1 MPQAVLDPIP
11 VAGVFI
17 GFVLVSLLAFEIG
30 FRLGRWRKTRNP
42 QEQEG
47 ASGTLVGALLGL
59 LAFLLAISMGIA
71 ADRFDARRGLVLEEA
86 TTINTTYLRAG
97 YLPDPY
103 QTEIRNLLREYV
115 PLRIADEGLRPA
127 ELAVDIARST
137 EIQDEL
143 WAITEEVAIEL
154 DRSDIIALYVESVND
169 VITVSARRVT
179 AGIYARVPDTI
190 LVFLL
195 ILAFGSIGMVGYGAG
210 QAGKRSIVT
219 ATIMIVAL
227 GATLTLVVD
236 LDRPR
241 EGFLQVSQRP
251 LIELQQRIGEPE
263 P

>member
-1 MPQAVLDPIP
+1 MPQALLDPVPTI
-11 VAGVFI
+11 GVFF
-17 GFVLVSLLAFEIG
+17 GFLIFSLIAFEIG
-30 FRLGRWRKTRNP
+30 FRLGRWRKAQNP
-42 QEQEG
+42 DEQEG

-59 LAFLLAISMGIA
+59 LAFLLAIAMGIA
-71 ADRFDARRGLVLEEA
+71 ADRFDTRRGLVLQEA
-86 TTINTTYLRAG
+86 TTINTAYLRAG

-103 QTEIRNLLREYV
+103 QAEIRTLLREYV
-115 PLRIADEGLRPA
+115 PLRIIPENPDIAA
-127 ELAVDIARST
+127 ELANLARSN

-143 WAITEEVAIEL
+143 WAVTEDVAIEL

-169 VITVSARRVT
+169 IITVSSQRVT

-195 ILAFGSIGMVGYGAG
+195 LLAFGSIGMVGFGAG

-241 EGFLQVSQRP
+241 EGFLQISQRP

>member
-1 MPQAVLDPIP
+1 MPQAILDPIP
-11 VAGVFI
+11 ILGVFF
-17 GFVLVSLLAFEIG
+17 GFVILSLAAFEIG
-30 FRLGRWRKTRNP
+30 FQLGQWRKTRNP
-42 QEQEG
+42 DEAEG

-59 LAFLLAISMGIA
+59 LAFLLAVTMGIA
-71 ADRFDARRGLVLEEA
+71 ADRFDARRGLVLTEA
-86 TTINTTYLRAG
+86 TTINTAYLRAG
-97 YLPDPY
+97 YLPEPY
-103 QTEIRNLLREYV
+103 QIEIRNLLREYV
-115 PLRIADEGLRPA
+115 PLRIVPEGQRA
-127 ELAVDIARST
+127 GELAASVARSS
-137 EIQDEL
+137 EIHDEL

-154 DRSDIIALYVESVND
+154 EATDITALYVESVND
-169 VITVSARRVT
+169 IITVSAQRVT
-179 AGIYARVPDTI
+179 AGIYARVPDTV

-251 LIELQQRIGEPE
+251 LIELQQRLELEP
-263 P
+263 

>member
-1 MPQAVLDPIP
+1 MPQALLDPIP
-11 VAGVFI
+11 TVGIFL
-17 GFVLVSLLAFEIG
+17 GFVLVSLLTFEMG
-30 FRLGRWRKTRNP
+30 YRLGRWRKARNP
-42 QEQEG
+42 DEQEG

-59 LAFLLAISMGIA
+59 LAFLLAIAMGIA

-86 TTINTTYLRAG
+86 TSINTTYLRAG

-115 PLRIADEGLRPA
+115 PLRIIPENPDIGV
-127 ELAVDIARST
+127 ELANLARSN
-137 EIQDEL
+137 EIQDEV

-169 VITVSARRVT
+169 IITVSAQRVT

-190 LVFLL
+190 LLFLL
-195 ILAFGSIGMVGYGAG
+195 LLAFGSIGMVGFGAG

-227 GATLTLVVD
+227 GATLTLIVD